1 MEDDEIIINLDVML
15 AKRKMQLTE
24 LSELV
29 GTPITN
35 LSIFKNGKG
44 KAIKLTTLMRMC
56 KVLKCTPND
65 IIEFRDNTPAKPVSQ
80 VPRFINGRGEPQK
93 ATERGLQVNKNRWLY
108 Y

>member
-24 LSELV
+24 LSDLI
-29 GTPITN
+29 GTHITN
-35 LSIFKNGKG
+35 LSIFKTGKG

-65 IIEFRDNTPAKPVSQ
+65 IIEFRETTPPKAGLTSPSIYKWQ
-80 VPRFINGRGEPQK
+80 RGTP
-93 ATERGLQVNKNRWLY
+93 GDD
-108 Y
+108 